1 MYYASLPLHRN
12 LFKPL
17 SFLKTLQLKQCKIAY
32 NGTLMDGIQN
42 ALLHLCSSC
51 FTLSISLCS
60 IINMP
65 CRTVAIDVEIKC
77 QVKYKLVA
85 FSLQIVSKWIRIV
98 VKNVILHS
106 SERSWKKNNNDK
118 KIYICIFSVSQ
129 EASVGEWNCLL
140 SVSLST
146 CLPAA
151 EGLDWTE
158 VIELTEPWGSAFP
171 GGTCVLFLSLEVGRE
186 RREG

>member
-1 MYYASLPLHRN
+1 MYYAALPLHRN

-17 SFLKTLQLKQCKIAY
+17 SFLKTLQLKQCMIAY

-51 FTLSISLCS
+51 FTLSIILCS

-85 FSLQIVSKWIRIV
+85 FSLQIVSKWIRIE

-118 KIYICIFSVSQ
+118 KKNIYVFLVFLKRRMSVTGTVCSVS
-129 EASVGEWNCLL
+129 VCLPVCLL
-140 SVSLST
+140 
-146 CLPAA
+146 PR
-151 EGLDWTE
+151 D
-158 VIELTEPWGSAFP
+158 
-171 GGTCVLFLSLEVGRE
+171 
-186 RREG
+186 